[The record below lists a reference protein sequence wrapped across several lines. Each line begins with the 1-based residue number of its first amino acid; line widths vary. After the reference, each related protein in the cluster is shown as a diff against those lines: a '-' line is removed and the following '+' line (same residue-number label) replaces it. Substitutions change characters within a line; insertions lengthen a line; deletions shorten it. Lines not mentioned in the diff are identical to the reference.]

1 MFSFYSFRVEI
12 GKKENKKKSEIQVY
26 SRHQKGDMSIK
37 EQNTK
42 KIEAT
47 KTGGSDFI
55 NRMAYFFRIDR
66 V

>member
-1 MFSFYSFRVEI
+1 
-12 GKKENKKKSEIQVY
+12 
-26 SRHQKGDMSIK
+26 MSIK

-47 KTGGSDFI
+47 KNGGSDFI